1 MAVWRPFLVW
11 AIATGVLL
19 GLFWLFAYGT
29 GWPPALDSCVK
40 DMSCYCEW
48 FDLDKLRAAEASG
61 TWWKGVQQPVNT
73 YSNLYAVISAGYVAC
88 RMWRDR
94 KAGTNSSVIMSNWW
108 MGDVWV
114 FCVLFLGLGS
124 MWFHGS
130 ISQWVSWFDGFSMYV
145 FTGFMVFYTLDRGF
159 VRHGVSKKIR
169 TWTFLTGYPVS
180 VVLFTIV
187 GAVGV
192 PSEILI
198 GTMIGAYIAIELFY
212 ARFVFAPQWS
222 WAAFKRAPFLMW
234 LGGLIAFGMAA
245 LFRALSTKPDDPWCT
260 PESFWQPHGLLWHT
274 YAGVMAL
281 CIYFYWR
288 EDAGGIGSLQAGA
301 TGGSGGSGSAGG
313 GTSSASG
320 TVWT

>member
-1 MAVWRPFLVW
+1 MPLARPWIVWIVGTF
-11 AIATGVLL
+11 VLL

-73 YSNLYAVISAGYVAC
+73 YSNLYAVVSAGYVAC

-94 KAGTNSSVIMSNWW
+94 KAGTNSNVIMSNWW

-130 ISQWVSWFDGFSMYV
+130 ISSWVSWFDGFSMYV
-145 FTGFMVFYTLDRGF
+145 FTGFLVFYTLDRGF
-159 VRHGVSKKIR
+159 IRHGVSCETR
-169 TWTFLTGYPVS
+169 TRVFWTGYLMS
-180 VVLFTIV
+180 VLLFTMI
-187 GAVGV
+187 GALGLK
-192 PSEILI
+192 SEILI
-198 GTMIGAYIAIELFY
+198 GTMVGAYVLIEIFY
-212 ARFVFAPQWS
+212 ARFVFFPATGWVWKPFFLWFGGL
-222 WAAFKRAPFLMW
+222 AAFGF
-234 LGGLIAFGMAA
+234 AA
-245 LFRALSTKPDDPWCT
+245 LSRALATTPTDPWCS
-260 PESFWQPHGLLWHT
+260 PHSFFQPHGLLWHT
-274 YAGVMAL
+274 FAGVMAL

-288 EDAGGIGSLQAGA
+288 EDIGGIGRLPANM
-301 TGGSGGSGSAGG
+301 TGGISSSSGGNAN
-313 GTSSASG
+313 TDE
-320 TVWT
+320 TVWS